1 MLLYSLWAANWLVLL
16 AVGIS
21 GVVMLRWSRSKTPL
35 APGPRPLPMVGNLFQ
50 MPREQEWHTY
60 QAWARKYGDI
70 TYLTLLGTPMI
81 ILNTLKAT
89 RDLMNERSAN
99 YSNRP
104 YSAMKELCGVDW
116 TLTNSNG
123 VAHRM
128 RRSIV
133 LRYFSGP
140 AAVKHRS
147 HQQDE
152 ARILLANL
160 LKSPDLLELH
170 LKGHAASSILLGAYG
185 FRVDGA
191 TDGLVQQMDETFQYG
206 HKISGMTS
214 FLLEK
219 FPALKRYPRWMPFSS
234 FRAYGDL
241 VKRVFADIRAEPYD
255 RAVKTIE
262 SGTAAPSFVSTSLDD
277 LAAEPSLSP
286 ETQSEKVELIKDCA
300 AVMYG
305 AGTDSSMATMG
316 TFCMVLALRPEV
328 MRRAQAEVDN
338 VTGEERLPTFDDQGS
353 LAYINALFW
362 ETLRYNT
369 VTPLGLPHKV
379 VNDDVY
385 EGTFIPG
392 GATIV
397 GNMWCIFRDPAVFA
411 EPEKFKPERFL
422 GDKGREC
429 RDILTTVWGMGR
441 RPCPGRQLAESSLF
455 IAMASVV
462 ACFDIAPKPGDT
474 PRELTFTSG
483 FIR

>member
-1 MLLYSLWAANWLVLL
+1 MIQLLSSLWAADWLVLL
-16 AVGIS
+16 AVAIS
-21 GVVMLRWSRSKTPL
+21 GVVILRWSQSKGPL

-60 QAWARKYGDI
+60 QAWARKYGGRYHVSDAA
-70 TYLTLLGTPMI
+70 GDPMI

-104 YSAMKELCGVDW
+104 YSVMNELCGVDW
-116 TLTNSNG
+116 TVTNSNG
-123 VAHRM
+123 EVHRV

-133 LRYFSGP
+133 QRYFSGQ

-152 ARILLANL
+152 ARMLLANL

-191 TDGLVQQMDETFQYG
+191 TDPLVQQMDETLQYG
-206 HKISGMTS
+206 DKISGMTS
-214 FLLEK
+214 VLLEK
-219 FPALKRYPRWMPFSS
+219 FPALNRYPRWMPFSS
-234 FRAYGDL
+234 FRAYGDQF
-241 VKRVFADIRAEPYD
+241 KRVYADIRAEPYN
-255 RAVKTIE
+255 RAVKMIE

-286 ETQSEKVELIKDCA
+286 EAQSERVELIKDCA
-300 AVMYG
+300 SVMYG

-316 TFCMVLALRPEV
+316 TFCMVLALHPEV

-338 VTGEERLPTFDDQGS
+338 VTGEERLPTFDDQDS
-353 LAYINALFW
+353 LVYISALFW

-397 GNMWCIFRDPAVFA
+397 GNMWYDPAMHG
-411 EPEKFKPERFL
+411 L
-422 GDKGREC
+422 
-429 RDILTTVWGMGR
+429 
-441 RPCPGRQLAESSLF
+441 
-455 IAMASVV
+455 
-462 ACFDIAPKPGDT
+462 
-474 PRELTFTSG
+474 
-483 FIR
+483 